1 MATNNSVTKNQKT
14 NIIVITGNDETFQN
28 LLSIIRKSD
37 KCGELSGI
45 TRSVESTI
53 EQLETTQLPLIQQII
68 PLPQNVSL
76 TLDDYNRLNSVKLS
90 YDIAFRLTTTK
101 QTVSAFDHI
110 NDRRSG
116 LLYSTSLLYDLG
128 MKLITFIR
136 SIPEF
141 EFLNEQDRFILFKY
155 NSPLV
160 LYMRICLCYDIDR
173 DLVFD
178 PEVQSEEYAIVCKQ
192 LSQYCFGKQLDSAS
206 TQLFRSIK
214 NVTDDDPIIL
224 QLMLIILTFTKS
236 LSVENIVE
244 NEQSTFM
251 NSKQVDEAQSIYAK
265 LRAYIDNVY
274 VTIETDHK
282 PLENCHRKQINNK
295 RVINWLFKLQD
306 LISQIVEVKYRIN
319 LGAKNTT
326 ANYISRHFP
335 LSCKPTSLTEHFYF
349 C

>member
-1 MATNNSVTKNQKT
+1 MATNNSVTKHQKT
-14 NIIVITGNDETFQN
+14 NLIVITGNDEIFQN
-28 LLSIIRKSD
+28 LLSIIQKSEN
-37 KCGELSGI
+37 CGELSGI
-45 TRSVESTI
+45 TRSIESTI
-53 EQLETTQLPLIQQII
+53 EQLQTTQLPLIQQTI
-68 PLPQNVSL
+68 PLPQNFSL

-90 YDIAFRLTTTK
+90 YDIAFRLTTAK

-110 NDRRSG
+110 SDRRSG
-116 LLYSTSLLYDLG
+116 LLYSTSLLYDLS

-160 LYMRICLCYDIDR
+160 LYMRICLCYDINR

-178 PEVQSEEYAIVCKQ
+178 PEAQSEECAIACKQ
-192 LSQYCFGKQLDSAS
+192 LSQYCYGEQLDSAS

-251 NSKQVDEAQSIYAK
+251 NSKQVDEAQSIYAS
-265 LRAYIDNVY
+265 L
-274 VTIETDHK
+274 
-282 PLENCHRKQINNK
+282 
-295 RVINWLFKLQD
+295 LFRYMIKKYSTYYQAARQYSQLIQKILQTQM
-306 LISQIVEVKYRIN
+306 LIRTFQQFFQEQLVDTRDDELNPIMKSI
-319 LGAKNTT
+319 LGL
-326 ANYISRHFP
+326 H
-335 LSCKPTSLTEHFYF
+335 
-349 C
+349 